1 MKNDTLTAI
10 DGIRVG
16 HAELDGIP
24 SGCTVVLPGGGA
36 IAGVDVRGGAPGTYG
51 TDAFYPLNLVDQV
64 HGLFFT
70 GGSAFGHNV
79 AGGVRQ
85 YLRERNLGFDTGH
98 GLVPIVAGAV
108 IFDLSINRSAVYPD
122 AALGYAACVS
132 ASTDPVAE
140 GNTGAGRGATV
151 GKLYG
156 IEQAMA
162 GGVGSACVFAARGV
176 RVGALFVVNA
186 FGDVVDPDNRKI
198 LAGTRKDRTRL
209 ELVDSDAELMRIEQ
223 FQGFPDGQA
232 TVVGVVATNV
242 KCNKT
247 QLTKVAQMAHDGMA
261 RTVYPAHTMHDG
273 DAIFALS
280 VGEIKGVEVSIV
292 GALAARA
299 TAEAIIR
306 AVRNARAL
314 DAIPCHSDL

>member
-186 FGDVVDPDNRKI
+186 FGDVVDPHNRKI

-209 ELVDSDAELMRIEQ
+209 ELVDSDSELMRIEQ
-223 FQGFPDGQA
+223 FQGFPNGQA

-280 VGEIKGVEVSIV
+280 AGEIKGVEVSIV

>member
-209 ELVDSDAELMRIEQ
+209 ELVDSDSELMRIEQ
-223 FQGFPDGQA
+223 FQGFPNGQA

-280 VGEIKGVEVSIV
+280 AGEIKGVEVSIV

>member
-198 LAGTRKDRTRL
+198 LAGTRKARTSL
-209 ELVDSDAELMRIEQ
+209 ELVDSDSELMRIEQ

>member
-186 FGDVVDPDNRKI
+186 FGDIVDPDNRKI

-209 ELVDSDAELMRIEQ
+209 ELVDSDSELMRIEQ
-223 FQGFPDGQA
+223 FQGFPNGQA

-280 VGEIKGVEVSIV
+280 AGEIKGVEVSIV

>member
-140 GNTGAGRGATV
+140 GNTGGGRGATV

-198 LAGTRKDRTRL
+198 LAGTRKDRARL